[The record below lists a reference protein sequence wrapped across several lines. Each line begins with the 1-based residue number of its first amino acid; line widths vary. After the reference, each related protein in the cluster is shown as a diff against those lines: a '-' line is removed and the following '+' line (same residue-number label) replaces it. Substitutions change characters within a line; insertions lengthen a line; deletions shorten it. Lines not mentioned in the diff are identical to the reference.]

1 MVQQITRVFSGYKT
15 SSAPVFKKQI
25 TQQNISSPYSA
36 SNTSLDSSAS
46 SAARAMAS
54 ASISFSGVFIPQKV
68 SSAIEAADN
77 MRHNADEKRSK
88 INKLTEHTIKPITE
102 RANKMADETLAA
114 IREGKKNNYSV
125 VIDENGVIRRSFE
138 LNGEKPA
145 SMTEYAQDGSPKRKT
160 YFLGNEW
167 IGIEEGNIEL
177 FLKNNEIVEYREG
190 VVYDYSPGGK
200 DTIEKDLLFENG
212 KPVLYKEGIEYSPNL
227 ERAAKKLSFDKSW
240 NPCIYEEGVESCSLR
255 GKRYV
260 KASSEL
266 CFDEG
271 IPILYKEGVSNGFFK
286 NRVADRVLTYDE
298 EGAVSS
304 YQEGVKP
311 LFLDSDKILSFR
323 HEKPT
328 FYADYNNDSEGSSR
342 LNDCFLKI
350 GNKWV
355 RSKI

>member
-1 MVQQITRVFSGYKT
+1 MVQQITRAFGGYKP
-15 SSAPVFKKQI
+15 SSSSGLKKQT

-46 SAARAMAS
+46 AAARTMAS
-54 ASISFSGVFIPQKV
+54 ASITFSGVFIPQKV
-68 SSAIEAADN
+68 SSAIDAADN
-77 MRHNADEKRSK
+77 MRHNADEKIEK
-88 INKLTEHTIKPITE
+88 INKLTDKTIKPITE
-102 RANKMADETLAA
+102 RANKLADETLAA
-114 IREGKKNNYSV
+114 IREGKKNNYSDV
-125 VIDENGVIRRSFE
+125 LDENGVVRRSFE
-138 LNGEKPA
+138 MNGAKPA
-145 SMTEYAQDGSPKRKT
+145 AMTEYAQDGSQKRKT

-177 FLKNNEIVEYREG
+177 FLKNNEIVEYRDG

-212 KPVLYKEGIEYSPNL
+212 EPVLYKEGIENSPNF
-227 ERAAKKLSFDKSW
+227 ERVAKKLSFDQAGK
-240 NPCIYEEGVESCSLR
+240 PCIYEEGVETSSLR
-255 GKRYV
+255 GKRY
-260 KASSEL
+260 
-266 CFDEG
+266 
-271 IPILYKEGVSNGFFK
+271 VSNGFFK

-311 LFLDSDKILSFR
+311 LFKDSDKILSFR

-328 FYADYNNDSEGSSR
+328 FYADYNNDTEGRSR

>member
-1 MVQQITRVFSGYKT
+1 MVQPITQIFGGYKP
-15 SSAPVFKKQI
+15 SSSSGLKKQT

-46 SAARAMAS
+46 AAARTMAS
-54 ASISFSGVFIPQKV
+54 ASITFSGVFIPQKV
-68 SSAIEAADN
+68 SSAIDAADN
-77 MRHNADEKRSK
+77 MRHNADEKIEK
-88 INKLTEHTIKPITE
+88 INKLTDKTIKPITE
-102 RANKMADETLAA
+102 RANKLADETLAA
-114 IREGKKNNYSV
+114 IREGKKNNYSDV
-125 VIDENGVIRRSFE
+125 LDENGVVRRSFE
-138 LNGEKPA
+138 MNGAKPA
-145 SMTEYAQDGSPKRKT
+145 AMTEYEQDGSQKRKI

-190 VVYDYSPGGK
+190 VVFDYSPGGK

-212 KPVLYKEGIEYSPNL
+212 EPVLYKEGIENSPNF
-227 ERAAKKLSFDKSW
+227 ERVAKKLSFDQAGK
-240 NPCIYEEGVESCSLR
+240 PCIYEEGVETSSLR

-328 FYADYNNDSEGSSR
+328 FYADYNNDSEGRSR

>member
-1 MVQQITRVFSGYKT
+1 
-15 SSAPVFKKQI
+15 
-25 TQQNISSPYSA
+25 
-36 SNTSLDSSAS
+36 
-46 SAARAMAS
+46 
-54 ASISFSGVFIPQKV
+54 
-68 SSAIEAADN
+68 
-77 MRHNADEKRSK
+77 
-88 INKLTEHTIKPITE
+88 
-102 RANKMADETLAA
+102 
-114 IREGKKNNYSV
+114 
-125 VIDENGVIRRSFE
+125 
-138 LNGEKPA
+138 
-145 SMTEYAQDGSPKRKT
+145 MTEYAQDGSPKRKT

-240 NPCIYEEGVESCSLR
+240 NPGIYEEGVESYSLR
-255 GKRYV
+255 GERYV

>member
-1 MVQQITRVFSGYKT
+1 MVQPITRAFGGYKH
-15 SSAPVFKKQI
+15 SSASGLKKQT

-46 SAARAMAS
+46 AAARTMAS
-54 ASISFSGVFIPQKV
+54 ASITFSGVFIPQKV
-68 SSAIEAADN
+68 SSAIDAADN
-77 MRHNADEKRSK
+77 MRHNADEKIEK
-88 INKLTEHTIKPITE
+88 INKLTDKTIKPITE
-102 RANKMADETLAA
+102 RATKMADETLAA
-114 IREGKKNNYSV
+114 IREGKKNNYSDV
-125 VIDENGVIRRSFE
+125 LDENGVVRRSFE
-138 LNGEKPA
+138 MNGAKPA
-145 SMTEYAQDGSPKRKT
+145 AMTEYAQDGSQKRKI

-190 VVYDYSPGGK
+190 VVFDYSPGGK

-212 KPVLYKEGIEYSPNL
+212 EPVLYKEGIEYSPNL
-227 ERAAKKLSFDKSW
+227 ERAAKKLSFDQSW

-311 LFLDSDKILSFR
+311 LFKDSDKILSFR

-328 FYADYNNDSEGSSR
+328 FYADYNNDSEGRSR

>member
-102 RANKMADETLAA
+102 RANKMAEETLAA

-138 LNGEKPA
+138 LNGEK
-145 SMTEYAQDGSPKRKT
+145 T
-160 YFLGNEW
+160 
-167 IGIEEGNIEL
+167 
-177 FLKNNEIVEYREG
+177 
-190 VVYDYSPGGK
+190 
-200 DTIEKDLLFENG
+200 
-212 KPVLYKEGIEYSPNL
+212 
-227 ERAAKKLSFDKSW
+227 
-240 NPCIYEEGVESCSLR
+240 C
-255 GKRYV
+255 
-260 KASSEL
+260 
-266 CFDEG
+266 
-271 IPILYKEGVSNGFFK
+271 
-286 NRVADRVLTYDE
+286 
-298 EGAVSS
+298 
-304 YQEGVKP
+304 
-311 LFLDSDKILSFR
+311 
-323 HEKPT
+323 
-328 FYADYNNDSEGSSR
+328 
-342 LNDCFLKI
+342 LNDRICSRRFPKKKNLFF
-350 GNKWV
+350 G
-355 RSKI
+355 

>member
-1 MVQQITRVFSGYKT
+1 MVQPITRTFGGYKP
-15 SSAPVFKKQI
+15 SSASVFKKQT

-46 SAARAMAS
+46 AAARTMAS
-54 ASISFSGVFIPQKV
+54 ASITFSGVFIPQKI
-68 SSAIEAADN
+68 SSAIDAAEN
-77 MRHNADEKRSK
+77 MRHNADEKIEK
-88 INKLTEHTIKPITE
+88 INKLTDKTIKPITE
-102 RANKMADETLAA
+102 RANKLADETLAA
-114 IREGKKNNYSV
+114 IREGKKNNYSDV
-125 VIDENGVIRRSFE
+125 LDENGVVRRSFE
-138 LNGEKPA
+138 MNGAKPA
-145 SMTEYAQDGSPKRKT
+145 AMTEYAQDGSQKRKI

-177 FLKNNEIVEYREG
+177 FLKNNEITEYREG
-190 VVYDYSPGGK
+190 VVFDYSPGGK

-212 KPVLYKEGIEYSPNL
+212 EPVLYKEGIENSPNF
-227 ERAAKKLSFDKSW
+227 ERVAKKLSFDQAGK
-240 NPCIYEEGVESCSLR
+240 PCIYEEGVETSSLR
-255 GKRYV
+255 GERYV

-311 LFLDSDKILSFR
+311 LFKDSDKILSFR

-328 FYADYNNDSEGSSR
+328 FYADYNNDSEGRSR

>member
-1 MVQQITRVFSGYKT
+1 MVQPITRTFGGYKP
-15 SSAPVFKKQI
+15 SSSSGLKKQT
-25 TQQNISSPYSA
+25 TQQNINSPYSA

-46 SAARAMAS
+46 AAARTMAS
-54 ASISFSGVFIPQKV
+54 ASITFSGVFIPQKV
-68 SSAIEAADN
+68 SSAIDAADN
-77 MRHNADEKRSK
+77 MRRNADEKIEE

-102 RANKMADETLAA
+102 RANKMAEETLAA
-114 IREGKKNNYSV
+114 IREGKKNNYSDV
-125 VIDENGVIRRSFE
+125 VDENGVVRRSFE
-138 LNGEKPA
+138 MNGSKPA
-145 SMTEYAQDGSPKRKT
+145 AMTEYAQDGSQKRKT

-227 ERAAKKLSFDKSW
+227 ERAAKKLSFDESW

-255 GKRYV
+255 GERYV

>member
-88 INKLTEHTIKPITE
+88 INKLEHTIKPITE
-102 RANKMADETLAA
+102 RANKMAEETLAA

-138 LNGEKPA
+138 MNGEKPA

-160 YFLGNEW
+160 YFLDNEW
-167 IGIEEGNIEL
+167 IWIEEGNIEL

-227 ERAAKKLSFDKSW
+227 ERAAKKLSFDKSG
-240 NPCIYEEGVESCSLR
+240 NPGIY
-255 GKRYV
+255 
-260 KASSEL
+260 
-266 CFDEG
+266 
-271 IPILYKEGVSNGFFK
+271 
-286 NRVADRVLTYDE
+286 E

-304 YQEGVKP
+304 Y
-311 LFLDSDKILSFR
+311 
-323 HEKPT
+323 
-328 FYADYNNDSEGSSR
+328 
-342 LNDCFLKI
+342 
-350 GNKWV
+350 
-355 RSKI
+355 

>member
-102 RANKMADETLAA
+102 RANKMAEETLAA

-145 SMTEYAQDGSPKRKT
+145 SMTEYAQDGSQKRKT

-190 VVYDYSPGGK
+190 VVFDYSPGGK

-227 ERAAKKLSFDKSW
+227 ERAAKKLSFDESW
-240 NPCIYEEGVESCSLR
+240 NPCIYEEGVESYSLR
-255 GKRYV
+255 GERYV

-266 CFDEG
+266 CFDKG
-271 IPILYKEGVSNGFFK
+271 IPILYKEGVSNGK

-311 LFLDSDKILSFR
+311 RFLYSDKIFV
-323 HEKPT
+323 
-328 FYADYNNDSEGSSR
+328 F
-342 LNDCFLKI
+342 
-350 GNKWV
+350 
-355 RSKI
+355 